1 MADFLSA
8 LKVGLVAAD
17 SAEKNKEEIREV
29 FRDLNRQLAEGTN
42 RKVAIERVVWSNPL
56 AAFNAITGKQG
67 EVSKKWYL
75 NAKSLIAKSESHTIA
90 GWKHSRAGYPC
101 TISIGDSDIHCTDR
115 QGLERGL
122 AILLQD
128 PAVGEIIAKL
138 LLLEPDPAQPT
149 KE

>member
-8 LKVGLVAAD
+8 LKVGLEAAD
-17 SAEKNKEEIREV
+17 LAEKNKEEIREV
-29 FRDLNRQLAEGTN
+29 FRELNRQLAEGTN

-56 AAFNAITGKQG
+56 AAINAITGTK
-67 EVSKKWYL
+67 VDVPKTWYL
-75 NAKSLIAKSESHTIA
+75 NAKSLVAKSESHTIA

-101 TISIGDSDIHCTDR
+101 TISIGENEIHCTDR

-122 AILLQD
+122 AVVLQD

-138 LLLEPDPAQPT
+138 LLLESDPVGSS